1 MLDNL
6 AADRNHVIDIDTEI
20 RDLEL
25 RIANL
30 RLERNTAQQR
40 LDAYIYPVLTLPSEV
55 ISEIFI
61 RTLPVYPL
69 RPPKT
74 GPSSPTLLS
83 QICSPW
89 REIALSTPQL
99 WRAFSLSFDRHP
111 NSTNSR
117 HQTEFAETWLARSG
131 SCPLSIKIHK
141 KGTDHGKH
149 PYAVIAAHR
158 ERWEHL
164 WITSSI
170 IDVPAFR
177 CSTPLLRSLHLDGS
191 LPFRPKQ
198 DPLTVAFNR
207 APLLRTASV
216 PRCAVSSLTIPW
228 AQLTSLTL
236 DGGLFPNFIKTL
248 NHTPNLIHCELKIFD
263 PACNGPQFTMKLE
276 RLESLVL
283 RHEHDDVFGGKLKKC
298 YMPEYAVKIMREQI
312 FTPAL
317 RSLTVPTTFLGQ
329 NTDAVTLTLAS
340 FVSNSG
346 CTLEELT
353 IIPPHPFAI
362 RSTSV
367 FSRVFATAVPK
378 LSLQQAPAF

>member
-6 AADRNHVIDIDTEI
+6 AADREHIIDIDAEI

-25 RIANL
+25 RIVNL
-30 RLERNTAQQR
+30 RLEKNLVQQR
-40 LDAYIYPVLTLPSEV
+40 LDAYIYPVLTLPSEI
-55 ISEIFI
+55 ISEILI

-74 GPSSPTLLS
+74 GLSSPTLLS

-99 WRAFSLSFDRHP
+99 WRAFSLSFSRHP
-111 NSTNSR
+111 KSTNSR
-117 HQTEFAETWLARSG
+117 RQIALAETWLARS
-131 SCPLSIKIHK
+131 
-141 KGTDHGKH
+141 
-149 PYAVIAAHR
+149 VITAPR

-170 IDVPAFR
+170 IEVSAFR
-177 CSTPLLRSLHLDGS
+177 RSTPLLRSLHLDGS

-228 AQLTSLTL
+228 AQLTALTL
-236 DGGLFPNFIKTL
+236 DGGFFPNFIKTL
-248 NHTPNLIHCELKIFD
+248 NHTPNVVHCELKVSD
-263 PACNGPQFTMKLE
+263 PACNGPQFTMKLQ

-283 RHEHDDVFGGKLKKC
+283 RHKHDDLFGGTLKEC
-298 YMPEYAVKIMREQI
+298 YMPDFAVKIMREQI

-317 RSLTVPTTFLGQ
+317 RRLTVSTTFLGQ
-329 NTDAVTLTLAS
+329 NTDAVSLTLSS
-340 FVSNSG
+340 FVSNSE

-367 FSRVFATAVPK
+367 FSRAFATAIPK
-378 LSLQQAPAF
+378 ISLQQAPAF

>member
-6 AADRNHVIDIDTEI
+6 AAEREHIIDIDAEI
-20 RDLEL
+20 RELEL

-30 RLERNTAQQR
+30 RLEKNLVQQR
-40 LDAYIYPVLTLPSEV
+40 LDAHIYPVLTLPSEI
-55 ISEIFI
+55 ISEILI

-74 GPSSPTLLS
+74 GLSSPTLLS

-89 REIALSTPQL
+89 RDIALSTPQL
-99 WRAFSLSFDRHP
+99 WRAFSVSFGRHP
-111 NSTNSR
+111 KSTNSR
-117 HQTEFAETWLARSG
+117 RQIELAETWLARSG
-131 SCPLSIKIHK
+131 ACPLSIEIHK
-141 KGTDHGKH
+141 KGSDHGKH
-149 PYAVIAAHR
+149 PYAVITAHR

-170 IDVPAFR
+170 VEVSAFR
-177 CSTPLLRSLHLDGS
+177 RSTPLLRSVHLDGS

-248 NHTPNLIHCELKIFD
+248 NHTPNLIHCELKISD
-263 PACNGPQFTMKLE
+263 PACNGPQFTMKLD
-276 RLESLVL
+276 RLESL
-283 RHEHDDVFGGKLKKC
+283 KC
-298 YMPEYAVKIMREQI
+298 YMPDYAVKIMRAQI

-317 RSLTVPTTFLGQ
+317 RSLTVSTTFLGQ
-329 NTDAVTLTLAS
+329 NTDVVSLTLS
-340 FVSNSG
+340 GFVSNSG

-353 IIPPHPFAI
+353 I
-362 RSTSV
+362 
-367 FSRVFATAVPK
+367 
-378 LSLQQAPAF
+378 